1 LQISIALAVLV
12 NAVYIV
18 KQRIDKMNRPTGMD
32 DQNIFVVSN
41 TGFAQDMNP
50 YYSNP
55 IGQGIGAGATVL
67 GLGGGL
73 IDQINAGN
81 A

>member
-1 LQISIALAVLV
+1 LLGAVSGIP
-12 NAVYIV
+12 YS
-18 KQRIDKMNRPTGMD
+18 T
-32 DQNIFVVSN
+32 SN
-41 TGFAQDMNP
+41 TGFAQEMNP